1 LAKFLPNTQQP
12 EAQQPV
18 ALNPLN
24 NESIQET
31 QEFFAAAQQA
41 MQYALVNLMIEL
53 TSLLLLLLIPLSLKL
68 VRQRIIIRSIRLDRY
83 SRAYKNFPGRIHS

>member
-1 LAKFLPNTQQP
+1 LAKFLPNTQRP

-41 MQYALVNLMIEL
+41 MQYALVNLMIE
-53 TSLLLLLLIPLSLKL
+53 
-68 VRQRIIIRSIRLDRY
+68 
-83 SRAYKNFPGRIHS
+83 